1 MSCLFGIATSVL
13 RDDVSNLCTIISQF
27 DKVIMKLTRWVIL
40 LSPAGIFFLTMSQI
54 VKMDNLADI
63 AGKLGL
69 YFVTVTTGLFIQGLI
84 ILPIIF
90 FVLTK
95 SNPFRFI
102 GGLSQAL
109 MTAFG
114 TSSRYVTEGL
124 PFYF

>member
-1 MSCLFGIATSVL
+1 MSVIFGVATSIL
-13 RDDVSNLCTIISQF
+13 RDSVTNLSALISQF

-40 LSPAGIFFLTMSQI
+40 LSPVGIFFLTMSQI
-54 VKMDNLADI
+54 VKMDDLADI

-69 YFVTVTTGLFIQGLI
+69 YFLTVTSGLFIQGLI
-84 ILPIIF
+84 ILPTIF

-95 SNPFRFI
+95 TNPFKFI

-114 TSSRYVTEGL
+114 TSSRYTSERRM
-124 PFYF
+124 

>member
-1 MSCLFGIATSVL
+1 MSVIFGVATSIL
-13 RDDVSNLCTIISQF
+13 RDSVTNLSALISQF

-40 LSPAGIFFLTMSQI
+40 LSPVGIFFLTMAQI
-54 VKMDNLADI
+54 VKMDDLADI

-69 YFVTVTTGLFIQGLI
+69 YFMTVTSGLFIQGLI
-84 ILPIIF
+84 ILPTIF

-95 SNPFRFI
+95 TNPFKFI

-114 TSSRYVTEGL
+114 TSSRYLSERGL
-124 PFYF
+124 N